1 MKAAVQALIG
11 LALAALLLYWVFRG
25 KDPHVLRAA
34 IARASVSGLFLGAV
48 LNFAH
53 NHPRVLRWRKLLE
66 PVREHIP
73 YRPMFAAVVLGY
85 LTTWLVPGRI
95 GELVRPALLT
105 AKEGIPLGPSVGSVV
120 SDRFLDGIAIVLLF
134 LAGSMTATFA
144 EGSAGI
150 ATQIRWASVALA
162 LVMAIGLVV
171 LTILG
176 RSAAAAEERLAHAWG
191 PVRWVGR
198 AGLSLARGADA
209 LRTPRL
215 WLPILALSLVAWL
228 MIAAGTWIG
237 IRAAGVGIGFSAAL
251 VLLPLLAIGVAL
263 PTPAGA
269 GGYHAAMQFGLTQ
282 LFGVD
287 GTSAAGAG
295 LLMHL
300 AVMIPVLLVGPV
312 LLYLENLSLADLVR
326 TARQIQGLGAS
337 GPS

>member
-11 LALAALLLYWVFRG
+11 LALAALLLYWVFRD
-25 KDPHVLRAA
+25 KDPRLLRAA
-34 IARASVSGLFLGAV
+34 IARASVLGLLLGAA
-48 LNFAH
+48 LNFGH
-53 NHPRVLRWRKLLE
+53 NHLRVLRWRKLLE
-66 PVREHIP
+66 PVRAAVP
-73 YRPMFAAVVLGY
+73 YRPMFSAVVLGY

-105 AKEGIPLGPSVGSVV
+105 AKEGIPLGPSLGSVV
-120 SDRFLDGIAIVLLF
+120 SDRFLDGIAIVVLF
-134 LAGSMTATFA
+134 LAGSLTATFA
-144 EGSAGI
+144 AGAAAI
-150 ATQIRWASVALA
+150 ATQIRWASVLLAVVMVAGLFALA
-162 LVMAIGLVV
+162 
-171 LTILG
+171 ILG
-176 RSAAAAEERLAHAWG
+176 RYAARLDLRLGRAWG

-198 AGLSLARGADA
+198 AVLALARGADA

-215 WLPILALSLVAWL
+215 WLPILGLSLGAWL
-228 MIAAGTWIG
+228 MIALGTWIG
-237 IRAAGVGIGFSAAL
+237 IRAAGVTIEFSAAL

-295 LLMHL
+295 LLLHL
-300 AVMIPVLLVGPV
+300 AVMLPVLVVGPV

-326 TARQIQGLGAS
+326 TARQIQSLGAPES
-337 GPS
+337 P

>member
-11 LALAALLLYWVFRG
+11 LALAALLLYWVFRD
-25 KDPHVLRAA
+25 KDPRLLRAA
-34 IARASVSGLFLGAV
+34 IARASVSGLLLGAA
-48 LNFAH
+48 LNFGH
-53 NHPRVLRWRKLLE
+53 NHLRVLRWRKLLE
-66 PVREHIP
+66 PVRAAVP

-105 AKEGIPLGPSVGSVV
+105 AKEGIPLGPSLGSVV

-134 LAGSMTATFA
+134 LAGSLTATFA
-144 EGSAGI
+144 VGSAGI
-150 ATQIRWASVALA
+150 ATQIRWASVLLA
-162 LVMAIGLVV
+162 LVMVAGLVV
-171 LTILG
+171 LAVLG
-176 RSAAAAEERLAHAWG
+176 RHAGRLEARLADAPG

-198 AGLSLARGADA
+198 AALALAQGADA

-215 WLPILALSLVAWL
+215 WLPILALSLGAWL
-228 MIAAGTWIG
+228 MIALGTWIG
-237 IRAAGVGIGFSAAL
+237 IRATGITIEFSAAL

-287 GTSAAGAG
+287 GTAAAGAG
-295 LLMHL
+295 LLLHL
-300 AVMIPVLLVGPV
+300 AVMLPVLVVGPV

-326 TARQIQGLGAS
+326 TARQIQGLGAKVS
-337 GPS
+337 P